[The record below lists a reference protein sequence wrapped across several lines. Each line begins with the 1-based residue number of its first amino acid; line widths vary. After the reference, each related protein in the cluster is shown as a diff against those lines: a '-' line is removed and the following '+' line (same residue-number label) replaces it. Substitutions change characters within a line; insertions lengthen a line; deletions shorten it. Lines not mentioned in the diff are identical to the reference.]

1 MTSEDLQRRVDQLEA
16 ENQLLN
22 LRLNRI
28 EALLATVEPASDD
41 LVLALA

>member
-1 MTSEDLQRRVDQLEA
+1 MTSEPLQRRIEQLEA

-28 EALLATVEPASDD
+28 EALLATLEPTSDE